1 MNTLQNSTL
10 GCLIACTLWAAP
22 VTGDDERMDFGFEAS
37 AGYKYDSNVNLSEI
51 DDNTEQADT
60 ALQYKLGADLR
71 ARLADNLTLYLDYGY
86 SATRYQELSGYDLA
100 IHQAQAR
107 ISYRLGAFDTGLAAR
122 HFHALVDGDGFLDIN
137 QGAVSVARMLDD
149 TWYLRAAFTHSDK
162 TYADYPARDA
172 DNEALDA
179 DVYYLLDGMNRYV
192 SMGMRV
198 DSEDAVSDEFD
209 YVSGNL
215 RLAYGHQLPLGSRN
229 LKLKGQL
236 KLEKRDY
243 QHLTASLGEKR
254 DDERLRAG
262 LTATL
267 PLSRYLEM
275 SAEAEY
281 ANNAS
286 NLPSADYSETVF
298 SVNFA
303 TAF

>member
-1 MNTLQNSTL
+1 MNTLNLSRL
-10 GCLIACTLWAAP
+10 GFLMALALCAKPAAAK
-22 VTGDDERMDFGFEAS
+22 DDRLDFGFEAG
-37 AGYKYDSNVNLSEI
+37 AGYQYDSNVNLSEI
-51 DDNTEQADT
+51 DENTEQADS

-71 ARLADNLTLYLDYGY
+71 AGLSSRLTLYLKYGY
-86 SATRYQELSGYDLA
+86 SQTSYQELSEYDLA
-100 IHQAQAR
+100 IHQVQAR
-107 ISYRLGAFDTGLAAR
+107 LNYRLGEFDTGLAAR
-122 HFHALVDGDGFLDIN
+122 HFHTRVDGDGFLDIN
-137 QGAVSVARMLDD
+137 QAVASVSRMLDQS
-149 TWYLRAAFTHSDK
+149 WYLRAAYTHSDK
-162 TYADYPARDA
+162 AYADYQPRDA

-179 DVYYLLDGMNRYV
+179 DVYYLLDGMNRYI
-192 SMGMRV
+192 SMGVRI

-209 YVSGNL
+209 YTSGNL

-236 KLEKRDY
+236 KLEQRDY
-243 QHLTASLGEKR
+243 QHITPLLGEKR

-281 ANNAS
+281 ADNAS

-298 SVNFA
+298 SLNFA
-303 TAF
+303 TSF